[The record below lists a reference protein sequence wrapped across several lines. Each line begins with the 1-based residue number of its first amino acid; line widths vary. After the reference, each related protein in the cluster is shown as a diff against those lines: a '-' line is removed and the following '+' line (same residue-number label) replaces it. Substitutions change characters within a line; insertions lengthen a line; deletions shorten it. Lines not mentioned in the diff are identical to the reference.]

1 MMRAERQG
9 SSIARDL
16 WPFGLALAV
25 RLTCWFWFVG
35 SGVQPL
41 ADERGY
47 FTIAGG
53 WGELLRRLATLS
65 LPSPSLLRS
74 AWGEARWPP
83 LYPFLLGVARAL
95 PGDDLAAARLVGV
108 IAGAL
113 TTIIVVHLTARL
125 AGRRAAGAAGVA
137 HALYPSFVFF
147 SVALW
152 SETLFILLL
161 LALLSALLRAIDSQT
176 AVTSGWAFWLGLGSA
191 LLMLT
196 RSAAL
201 PMVVGLLG
209 WLALRL
215 PRGRRLPTIGG
226 TALLALLLVLPWSAA
241 STRLAGRPVFLS
253 IGDGSNL
260 ALGNNPWTPPALGSA
275 WGVEEFKR
283 KVFEAVQD
291 KSGGDRS
298 LAIAREEILSHP
310 LRTMQ
315 RVVVRAVQ
323 LAGLDFFPLRHL
335 ATVTLPP
342 LPAWTLPGSLL
353 LQWLSLAL
361 LLFLSG
367 AGICGPEPVRHRALL
382 LTMVIAGMAGPLATV
397 AVPRLALPLL
407 AVLLPAAGCGWT
419 KLRQRPSTLRPAPL
433 AILAAGSLLLP
444 AATIRQVI
452 EYHLGPSS
460 HYAPALAPVAAA
472 VGAAPVYT
480 DLLACQPPQEAE
492 ALPHE
497 ANPMPGTARW
507 VESESL
513 PATARGSSSIRYL
526 GLAASA
532 IERPIALRTE
542 APGVEVAVTAPERWQ
557 HLLPIA
563 GTPLRCSWEGAVFPL
578 LE

>member
-1 MMRAERQG
+1 MSQG
-9 SSIARDL
+9 TSIARGL
-16 WPFGLALAV
+16 WLFGLALAV
-25 RLTCWFWFVG
+25 RLACWFWVVG
-35 SGVQPL
+35 SGVQPV

-53 WGELLRRLATLS
+53 WAEVLQRLATLS

-95 PGDDLAAARLVGV
+95 PVDDLAATRLVGV
-108 IAGAL
+108 IAGAV

-125 AGRRAAGAAGVA
+125 AGQRAAGAAGVA

-161 LALLSALLRAIDSQT
+161 LVLLSVLLRAIDSQV
-176 AVTSGWAFWLGLGSA
+176 AVTSGWAFWLGCGSA

-201 PMVVGLLG
+201 PMVVGVLG

-215 PRGRRLPTIGG
+215 PRGRRLQTVGG
-226 TALLALLLVLPWSAA
+226 APLIALLLVLPWSAA

-253 IGDGSNL
+253 IGDTENL

-275 WGVEEFKR
+275 WGVEELKR
-283 KVFEAVQD
+283 KVFEAAHDENGV
-291 KSGGDRS
+291 DRS
-298 LAIAREEILSHP
+298 MAIARQEILSHP

-315 RVVVRAVQ
+315 RVVVRAAQ

-342 LPAWTLPGSLL
+342 LPAWTLPGSLV

-361 LLFLSG
+361 LLFLAG

-397 AVPRLALPLL
+397 ATPRLALPLL
-407 AVLLPAAGCGWT
+407 AVLLPAAGCGWA
-419 KLRQRPSTLRPAPL
+419 KLRHRPSALRPAVL
-433 AILAAGSLLLP
+433 AVLAAGSLLLP
-444 AATIRQVI
+444 AATVRQVI
-452 EYHLGPSS
+452 ERQLAPSS
-460 HYAPALAPVAAA
+460 HYSPALAPLARA
-472 VGAAPVYT
+472 VGAAPTYT

-492 ALPHE
+492 TLPRE
-497 ANPMPGTARW
+497 ATPTPGTARW
-507 VESESL
+507 LESESL
-513 PATARGSSSIRYL
+513 PAAARSSASIRYM
-526 GLAASA
+526 GLAAST

-542 APGVEVAVTAPERWQ
+542 AAGVEVAVTASERWQ
-557 HLLPIA
+557 RSLPVP
-563 GTPLRCSWEGAVFPL
+563 GTTLRCSWEGAVFPL